1 MKRTDAKARLR
12 ASLILQVQARQIT
25 ATQAARQLGVSRKT
39 YYQWEK
45 RALEGMLQNLSQQK
59 PGRPPRPI
67 DPQKA
72 ALEKQLRQA
81 PKELHAARQ
90 VKKLRDILDRLKAT
104 PAKKNSRARRVPP
117 SKPDRAD
124 KVSAL
129 PASTLPQ
136 PGFASQH

>member
-1 MKRTDAKARLR
+1 MKRTDARARLR

-25 ATQAARQLGVSRKT
+25 ATQAASQLGVSRKT

-59 PGRPPRPI
+59 PGRPARPF

-81 PKELHAARQ
+81 RKELHAARQ

-117 SKPDRAD
+117 PKPVRDD
-124 KVSAL
+124 PLPSL
-129 PASTLPQ
+129 PAPAL
-136 PGFASQH
+136 